1 MQIKFNFSPAPKI
14 ALRNTRC
21 DYMRAIM
28 FLIVCTSL
36 FACKHDTSEAKSPE
50 TIVQSDTIIVE
61 DQQDTTEPT
70 PLRFDRDLVLD
81 RIDQKVKDGESRFI
95 HVFVPLCDNEHQ
107 GIVPVNSRLGD
118 GLNLTTNLYWGAGY
132 GVKTHFKRSPKW
144 RMISSDTYD
153 NGAVME
159 RVLFEHV
166 DSAVYLLADAYRGDS
181 MRQCLV
187 DYFNTISGVHRYD
200 TIDTGEGVIVAFEPD
215 LIVFNGHNGLMD
227 VRVEAPRNVDGKAK
241 DAVAIAC
248 VSGVYFNSELS
259 KAGGYPL
266 VMTQHL
272 LAPEAYVIDAIF
284 DSWIK
289 YKSPEEIRMSA
300 ARGYHGVQK
309 CGLRGA
315 SNLFSTGWGEED

>member
-14 ALRNTRC
+14 ALLNTRS

-36 FACKHDTSEAKSPE
+36 LACKHDTTEAKSPE
-50 TIVQSDTIIVE
+50 VLVQPDTAIVE
-61 DQQDTTEPT
+61 AHEDTTDPT
-70 PLRFDRDLVLD
+70 PLYFERSLVLS
-81 RIDQKVKDGESRFI
+81 RINQKVREGEARFI

-132 GVKTHFKRSPKW
+132 GVKTHFKRSSKW
-144 RMISSDTYD
+144 CMIATVLHDQ
-153 NGAVME
+153 GAVME
-159 RVLFEHV
+159 RILFEHV

-200 TIDTGEGVIVAFEPD
+200 TIDTGEGILVTFEPD

-248 VSGVYFNSELS
+248 VSGVYFNNELS

-300 ARGYHGVQK
+300 ARGYHGVQQ
-309 CGLRGA
+309 CGIRGA